1 MISSVDL
8 DLQRASGDNEA
19 MERVNLLEGDI
30 KDHVALAAK
39 GIRDGFIICAPLEH
53 GYVFLADAFSE
64 FAVRAMHVL
73 RGDALGVA
81 AQVLIHSADTITGL
95 SRDVTDDTRALMKE
109 FWPGLISFNLR
120 PNMGLR
126 WNLGDNSG
134 LDRFSVRVPDSEFIR
149 LLLKE
154 TGPLAA
160 SSAAR
165 VGQKPALN
173 TSRVFVLES
182 DLAVMFDAGELPSG
196 PATTIIESDSTGMTI
211 IREGAI
217 TREQLAAVVPALSDE
232 QPIG

>member
-1 MISSVDL
+1 
-8 DLQRASGDNEA
+8 
-19 MERVNLLEGDI
+19 MERINLLEGDI
-30 KDHVALAAK
+30 KDHVVLAAK
-39 GIRDGFIICAPLEH
+39 GIRDGYVICAPLEH

-81 AQVLIHSADTITGL
+81 AQVLIHSHETITGL

-120 PNMGLR
+120 PSMGIR
-126 WNLGDNSG
+126 WNLGDNGS
-134 LDRFSVRVPDSEFIR
+134 LDRFSVRVPDSEFVR
-149 LLLKE
+149 ALLKE
-154 TGPLAA
+154 TGPLAIA
-160 SSAAR
+160 SAAR

-173 TSRVFVLES
+173 TDRIFVLES
-182 DLAVMFDAGELPSG
+182 DLAVMCEAGELPAG
-196 PATTIIESDSTGMTI
+196 PATTIVESDSAAMTI

-217 TREQLAAVVPALSDE
+217 TREQLAAIVPALSDE

>member
-1 MISSVDL
+1 
-8 DLQRASGDNEA
+8 
-19 MERVNLLEGDI
+19 MERVNILEGDI
-30 KDHVALAAK
+30 KDHIALGVK
-39 GIRDGFIICAPLEH
+39 GIRDGYIICAPLEH

-64 FAVRAMHVL
+64 FAVRTMHVL

-81 AQVLIHSADTITGL
+81 AQVLIYSSETITGL
-95 SRDVTDDTRALMKE
+95 SRDVTEDTQALMKE

-120 PNMGLR
+120 PSMGVR
-126 WNLGDNSG
+126 WNLGDNGS

-154 TGPLAA
+154 TGPLAIA
-160 SSAAR
+160 SAAR
-165 VGQKPALN
+165 VGQKPAL
-173 TSRVFVLES
+173 TTARIFVLES
-182 DLAVMFDAGELPSG
+182 DLAVMFEAGELQAG
-196 PATTIIESDSTGMTI
+196 PATTIIEADSTSMTI

>member
-1 MISSVDL
+1 
-8 DLQRASGDNEA
+8 
-19 MERVNLLEGDI
+19 MERVDLLEGDI

-39 GIRDGFIICAPLEH
+39 GIRDGYIICAPLEH

-81 AQVLIHSADTITGL
+81 AQVLIYSSETITGL
-95 SRDVTDDTRALMKE
+95 SRDVTEDTQALMKE

-120 PNMGLR
+120 PSMGVR
-126 WNLGDNSG
+126 WNLGDNGS

-154 TGPLAA
+154 TGPLAVA
-160 SSAAR
+160 SAAR
-165 VGQKPALN
+165 VGQKPALT
-173 TSRVFVLES
+173 TSRIFVLES
-182 DLAVMFDAGELPSG
+182 DLAVMFEAGELQAG
-196 PATTIIESDSTGMTI
+196 PATTVIEADSKSMTI

-217 TREQLAAVVPALSDE
+217 TREQLVAVVPALSDE

>member
-1 MISSVDL
+1 
-8 DLQRASGDNEA
+8 
-19 MERVNLLEGDI
+19 MERINLLEGDI
-30 KDHVALAAK
+30 KDHVALGAK
-39 GIRDGFIICAPLEH
+39 GIRDGYIICAPLEH

-81 AQVLIHSADTITGL
+81 AQVLIHSGDTITGL
-95 SRDVTDDTRALMKE
+95 SRDVTPDARALMNE

-126 WNLGDNSG
+126 WNLGDNQS
-134 LDRFSVRVPDSEFIR
+134 LDRFSVRVPNSPFISA
-149 LLLKE
+149 LLKE
-154 TGPLAA
+154 TGPLAIA
-160 SSAAR
+160 SAAR

-173 TSRVFVLES
+173 SDRIFVLES
-182 DLAVMFDAGELPSG
+182 DLAVMFEAGQLPAG
-196 PATTIIESDSTGMTI
+196 PATTIIESDSAAMTI

-217 TREQLAAVVPALSDE
+217 TREQLVAVVPALSDE

>member
-1 MISSVDL
+1 
-8 DLQRASGDNEA
+8 
-19 MERVNLLEGDI
+19 MERINLLEGDI

-39 GIRDGFIICAPLEH
+39 GIRDGYVICAPLEH
-53 GYVFLADAFSE
+53 GYVFRADAFSE

-81 AQVLIHSADTITGL
+81 AQVLIHSHETITGL

-120 PNMGLR
+120 PSMGIR
-126 WNLGDNSG
+126 WNLGDNGS
-134 LDRFSVRVPDSEFIR
+134 LDRFSVRVPDSEFVR
-149 LLLKE
+149 ALLKE
-154 TGPLAA
+154 TGPLAIA
-160 SSAAR
+160 SAAR

-173 TSRVFVLES
+173 TDRIFVLES
-182 DLAVMFDAGELPSG
+182 DLAVMCEAGELPAG
-196 PATTIIESDSTGMTI
+196 PATTIVESDSAAMTI

-217 TREQLAAVVPALSDE
+217 TREQLAAIVPALSDE

>member
-1 MISSVDL
+1 
-8 DLQRASGDNEA
+8 
-19 MERVNLLEGDI
+19 MERINLLEGDI

-39 GIRDGFIICAPLEH
+39 GIRDGYVICAPLEH

-81 AQVLIHSADTITGL
+81 AQVLIHSDETITGL
-95 SRDVTDDTRALMKE
+95 SRDITDDTRALMKE
-109 FWPGLISFNLR
+109 FWPGLISFNVR
-120 PNMGLR
+120 PSMGIR
-126 WNLGDNSG
+126 WNLGDNGS

-149 LLLKE
+149 ALLKE
-154 TGPLAA
+154 TGPLAIA
-160 SSAAR
+160 SAAR

-173 TSRVFVLES
+173 TDRIFVLES
-182 DLAVMFDAGELPSG
+182 DLAVMCEAGELPTG
-196 PATTIIESDSTGMTI
+196 PATTIIESDSAAMTI

-217 TREQLAAVVPALSDE
+217 TREQLAAVVPALSGE

>member
-1 MISSVDL
+1 
-8 DLQRASGDNEA
+8 

-39 GIRDGFIICAPLEH
+39 GIRDGYIICAPLEH
-53 GYVFLADAFSE
+53 GYVFLTDAFSE

-73 RGDALGVA
+73 RGDSLGVA
-81 AQVLIHSADTITGL
+81 AQVLIHSVDTITGL
-95 SRDVTDDTRALMKE
+95 SRDVTPDTRALMDE

-126 WNLGDNSG
+126 WNLGDNQS
-134 LDRFSVRVPDSEFIR
+134 LDRFSVRVPQSEF
-149 LLLKE
+149 LLALLKE
-154 TGPLAA
+154 TGPLAC

-165 VGQKPALN
+165 VGQKPARD
-173 TSRVFVLES
+173 SDRIFVLES
-182 DLAVMFDAGELPSG
+182 DLAVMCEAGELPEG
-196 PATTIIESDSTGMTI
+196 PATTVIEADTNAMTI

-217 TREQLAAVVPALSDE
+217 SREQLAAVLPALSDE